1 MVRDV
6 GVLSAIHFYILTRVF
21 RCDADPTDLDGSPA
35 ELRTL
40 SQFLTLLDTEDEDS
54 LWFGH
59 GIVPDFLVRPA
70 LQQISSQLTI
80 NSSHSPLDFHAQ
92 IYTSFSPQI
101 SSIRPSKERS
111 KTTLLHGLKIT
122 LSWSTAHLGG

>member
-6 GVLSAIHFYILTRVF
+6 GAPFIIHFYILTHVL
-21 RCDADPTDLDGSPA
+21 RCDADPTDLDGSLA

-40 SQFLTLLDTEDEDS
+40 SQFLTLLETEDEDS

-70 LQQISSQLTI
+70 LQQISSRLTI
-80 NSSHSPLDFHAQ
+80 NSSHSPLNFRAQ
-92 IYTSFSPQI
+92 IYMSFSPQI
-101 SSIRPSKERS
+101 SSHWGQTPTYLAGKSRVF
-111 KTTLLHGLKIT
+111 
-122 LSWSTAHLGG
+122 